1 MLGQPER
8 AMRAGVLVCF
18 RLEGTLDLLWK
29 ARMSLLPRENDICVR
44 VADEVETSYKVEE
57 IRFEFLHSNA
67 AEPTEYIGGVPQYGE
82 FEPSVLTSTGPIVV
96 VSLVP

>member
-18 RLEGTLDLLWK
+18 RMETTEELLWK
-29 ARMSLLPRENDICVR
+29 ARMSLLPREDDILTR
-44 VADEVETSYKVEE
+44 ILDEVETVYKVE
-57 IRFEFLHSNA
+57 RVKFEFLHRNVA
-67 AEPTEYIGGVPQYGE
+67 DPTEYIEGIPQYGE
-82 FEPSVLTSTGPIVV
+82 FTPSVLTSTGPVII